1 MKELLM
7 GNEAIAMGALAAGV
21 SVFCGYPGTPS
32 SEVLETAAKR
42 KPEGVYVEWSVNEKT
57 AMEVAAG
64 ATYTGSRVL
73 VTMKQVG
80 LNVASDPLMCLNY
93 VGVKGGLVIL
103 VADDPGPI
111 SSQTEQDTRHFGK
124 YAKIPVFDP
133 VTPEDAYEMIQDA
146 FYLSEKIS
154 GPVIFRPTTRVC
166 HSCAVI
172 DTAEINPHENRGTF
186 VKSSRW
192 VIFPKLSYEAK
203 RRLFLREK
211 ELSDTLSIYPHNE
224 ISGSGPIGVAMGG
237 VSAAYAKEALATLNI
252 SCKTL
257 TVATP
262 YPFPEKLALAFLTG
276 LEKVIVFEELDP
288 VIEEALISLC
298 GKHQCPVE
306 ICGKHSGHTI
316 IAGENNENIIGAQLA
331 DMFGLER
338 PVVPARNTDAP
349 ELAVRPPILCA
360 GCPHRAAF
368 YAVKQAMQGQEAVFS
383 GDIGCYTLG
392 NAAPLNMTDTC
403 LCMGAGI
410 SIPQGLLRGGDQSIH
425 FGFVGD
431 STFFHSGI
439 TNVINAVYNKSD
451 EIICILDNSTTA
463 MTGHQP
469 HPGIGKTLMGD
480 ITEKISI
487 EKLLAACNVESVRVV
502 DPLDHKN
509 AVKAIKEAANE
520 SGVRCIVFRAPCIAL
535 FKPQTKAMI
544 RDCRKCKKCIK
555 ELGCPALSLTD
566 GTAVVDEDLCNGCM
580 LCANV
585 CPHGCIEEVT
595 R

>member
-57 AMEVAAG
+57 ALEVAAG
-64 ATYTGSRVL
+64 AAYTGSRVL

-80 LNVASDPLMCLNY
+80 LNVASDPLMCVNY
-93 VGVKGGLVIL
+93 IGVKGGLVVL

-146 FYLSEKIS
+146 FYLSEKIG
-154 GPVIFRPTTRVC
+154 GPVIFRPTTRIC

-172 DTAEINPHENRGTF
+172 NTTEVKAHENQGTF
-186 VKSSRW
+186 VKDSRW
-192 VIFPKLSYEAK
+192 VIFPRLAHEAK
-203 RRLFLREK
+203 RRLFLREQK
-211 ELSDTLSIYPHNE
+211 LGDTLSAYPYNE
-224 ISGSGPIGVAMGG
+224 ISGSGSLGVALGG
-237 VSAAYAKEALATLNI
+237 VSAAYAKEALSSLHLD
-252 SCKTL
+252 CKTL

-262 YPFPEKLALAFLTG
+262 YPFPEKLALTFLEG
-276 LEKVIVFEELDP
+276 LDQVIVFEELDP
-288 VIEEALISLC
+288 VIEEALVFLC
-298 GKHQCPVE
+298 GKHRLNVE

-316 IAGENNENIIGAQLA
+316 IAGENSEQIIAAQLA
-331 DMFGLER
+331 DLCGLEK
-338 PVVPARNTDAP
+338 PLLPAESGKAP
-349 ELAVRPPILCA
+349 SLAIRPPILCA

-368 YAVKQAMQGQEAVFS
+368 YAVKQAMKDQKAVFS

-392 NAAPLNMTDTC
+392 NAAPLHMTDTC

-410 SIPQGLLRGGDQSIH
+410 SIPQGLSRGGDQSVH

-439 TNVINAVYNKSD
+439 TNVINAVYNQSD

-469 HPGIGKTLMGD
+469 HPGLGKTLMGD
-480 ITEKISI
+480 LGEKISI
-487 EKLLAACNVESVRVV
+487 EKLLAACNVKSVRVV
-502 DPLDHKN
+502 DPLNLKD
-509 AVKAIKEAANE
+509 AVKAVEEAVKE
-520 SGVRCIVFRAPCIAL
+520 SGVRCIVFRAPCVAL
-535 FKPQTKAMI
+535 FKPQTKAVI
-544 RDCRKCKKCIK
+544 SDCRKCKKCIK
-555 ELGCPALSLTD
+555 ELGCPALALANKA
-566 GTAVVDEDLCNGCM
+566 AVVNEDLCNGCM
-580 LCANV
+580 LCADV